1 MSSIFL
7 PFNKTRSTHQYQA
20 IINTDEEENITTNA
34 IATNNIKWHDHKSI
48 KYLFVL
54 LISLLTMSLYFV
66 YYHSSSYTP
75 LYTSPQLPQIQQ
87 RQHALVI
94 GSDKLIVNIK
104 LEYDKYLTVKDN
116 GEVFISDFPWARG
129 SLFELSTNDHSQ
141 IYIKSLVTN
150 QYLKRDRYTEI
161 VVSKSQLFDYFYDT
175 KIYLELI
182 PSTTDIYTANYMLQP
197 FATPSSGHQADTESE
212 HEAQLYARILS
223 GGHSQST
230 ITLEV
235 PMKPKGVNIGQCI

>member
-1 MSSIFL
+1 MSSILL

-20 IINTDEEENITTNA
+20 IINTDEEESITPNTDH
-34 IATNNIKWHDHKSI
+34 ATNMKWHDHKSI
-48 KYLFVL
+48 KYLFIL
-54 LISLLTMSLYFV
+54 LISLLAMSLYFGKSRNI
-66 YYHSSSYTP
+66 YHSSSYTP
-75 LYTSPQLPQIQQ
+75 LHASPQLQPQ
-87 RQHALVI
+87 QHALVI

-104 LEYDKYLTVKDN
+104 LEYDKFLTVKDN

-129 SLFELSTNDHSQ
+129 SLFELSTNDHNQ

-175 KIYLELI
+175 NIYLELI
-182 PSTTDIYTANYMLQP
+182 PSTTDKYTANYMLQP
-197 FATPSSGHQADTESE
+197 FATPSSCHQADTESE
-212 HEAQLYARILS
+212 NEEQLYARILN

-235 PMKPKGVNIGQCI
+235 PVKPKGVNIGQ